1 MFLGLWGFALSN
13 HLHNLQVQ
21 AAVPDCPSDS
31 LSDQSILMH
40 LFDGLL
46 PIITLDCIRSIS
58 NIAAGLYFSLSIFQ
72 GPITGLWCVIVPVC
86 LFKLVI
92 LICLYIVNVWM
103 QTQGSVLGSPCI
115 PRLQQ
120 LLQRSSQ
127 LCLIGLWKEKD
138 DSLEVQASAEPAM
151 DFSCCFK
158 SLPGV
163 REKEMER
170 LHLRVRV
177 RHFSIMIAYW
187 QFNTMNKLLV
197 LLICLIFLN
206 YLFAGDALE

>member
-13 HLHNLQVQ
+13 NLHNLQVQ

-58 NIAAGLYFSLSIFQ
+58 NVAAGLYFSVSIFQ

-92 LICLYIVNVWM
+92 LICLHTVNLR
-103 QTQGSVLGSPCI
+103 TRSRGPVLSSPCV

-120 LLQRSSQ
+120 LRQRSSQ
-127 LCLIGLWKEKD
+127 LLLRGFSRREGWQLGGGGFCRDVCRVKPEVHVLGAWHGAGGKGVEAAQP
-138 DSLEVQASAEPAM
+138 SLVWAM
-151 DFSCCFK
+151 WDCKVVFK
-158 SLPGV
+158 G
-163 REKEMER
+163 
-170 LHLRVRV
+170 
-177 RHFSIMIAYW
+177 
-187 QFNTMNKLLV
+187 FN
-197 LLICLIFLN
+197 F
-206 YLFAGDALE
+206 